1 MSRHFALQPS
11 GTHMTKA
18 HASGRRSHNR
28 LVAGAAALLCTAL
41 AGIGIVAALGGC
53 APSQHAA
60 IYDDDARICDNADS
74 YTFVNYR
81 GGIDPEGGEVE
92 LDFAGFTG
100 KYTLWDLYADGEADA
115 TLSGEI
121 AVGSEPYRLVMVTP
135 EDDVIEILEGSGAVD
150 EQLELADGRTR
161 LIMLGKGAKGSVS
174 LELEASDNVRIDISS
189 DLVPWA

>member
-1 MSRHFALQPS
+1 MSRRFALQ
-11 GTHMTKA
+11 
-18 HASGRRSHNR
+18 ASGRQSKNR
-28 LVAGAAALLCTAL
+28 LVAGAAALVCTAL
-41 AGIGIVAALGGC
+41 AGVGLAAALGGC
-53 APSQHAA
+53 APSRHAA

-100 KYTLWDLYADGEADA
+100 KYTLWNLYTDGEAGA
-115 TLSGEI
+115 TLSGEV

-135 EDDVIEILEGSGAVD
+135 EDDVVEILEGSGTVD

-161 LIMLGKGAKGSVS
+161 LVMLEKNAKGSVA
-174 LELEASDNVRIDISS
+174 LELEASDSAKVDISS
-189 DLVPWA
+189 DLMP

>member
-1 MSRHFALQPS
+1 MSRRFALQPS
-11 GTHMTKA
+11 GTYTTKA
-18 HASGRRSHNR
+18 QASGRQSKNR
-28 LVAGAAALLCTAL
+28 LVAAAAALVCTAL
-41 AGIGIVAALGGC
+41 AGVGLAAALGGC
-53 APSQHAA
+53 APSRHAA

-100 KYTLWDLYADGEADA
+100 KYTLWNLYTDGEADA
-115 TLSGEI
+115 TLSGEV

-135 EDDVIEILEGSGAVD
+135 EDDVVEILEGSGTVD

-161 LIMLGKGAKGSVS
+161 LVMLGKSAEGSVA
-174 LELEASDNVRIDISS
+174 LELEASDNVRVDISS